1 MSATRTDVERQ
12 AFAAGVAV
20 GVERAVTAYAP
31 LVALAQRIVALA
43 PGEVEADQVLQ
54 RVAAGVRRLQDG
66 EA

>member
-1 MSATRTDVERQ
+1 VSVTRTDVERQ

-31 LVALAQRIVALA
+31 LVALGQRIVALA
-43 PGEVEADQVLQ
+43 AGELEADQVLQ
-54 RVAAGVRRLQDG
+54 RVAAAVRRLQDG

>member
-31 LVALAQRIVALA
+31 LVALAQRIALA